1 MKNITVTVD
10 DDLYRTARMRAA
22 ELGTS
27 VTALVR
33 DFLEREVAA
42 PSAFDQLVMEQ
53 EAVLDAIAVGRSG
66 FAASRRFARDNA
78 HDRNALR

>member
-22 ELGTS
+22 EMGTS

-33 DFLEREVAA
+33 EFLEREVAA
-42 PSAFDQLVMEQ
+42 PSAFDQLAAEQ
-53 EAVLDAIAVGRSG
+53 EAALDALAAGRRG
-66 FAASRRFARDNA
+66 FAASRRIARDLA
-78 HDRNALR
+78 HDRHALR

>member
-1 MKNITVTVD
+1 MKNITVTVG

-33 DFLEREVAA
+33 EFLEREVAA
-42 PSAFDQLVMEQ
+42 PSAFDQLEQQQ
-53 EAVLDAIAVGRSG
+53 EAVLDAIATGRHG
-66 FAASRRFARDNA
+66 FAASRRMARDLA
-78 HDRNALR
+78 HDRDALR